1 MVDVFRE
8 AADHSLQ
15 FEPDYCQGCA
25 LSPIK
30 VSSWNVPHTL
40 AAATKEGEEDR
51 AVDLAKPHLGRR
63 GVASE
68 TDGVQ
73 GSGLSTAIRQP
84 SRAPSHS

>member
-8 AADHSLQ
+8 AADHFLQ
-15 FEPDYCQGCA
+15 FEPDYCQESA

-40 AAATKEGEEDR
+40 AAGAKEGEEDR

-68 TDGVQ
+68 TSGFRFVDGNP
-73 GSGLSTAIRQP
+73 SIRP
-84 SRAPSHS
+84 SCAPSHS